1 MNREIA
7 KDWIEIIQEVEI
19 DLEVEEDVAIAVAD
33 VEAVTEVEAV
43 FLVENH
49 LVHHR
54 KRVIIGK
61 RRDG

>member
-19 DLEVEEDVAIAVAD
+19 DLEAGEDVAI
-33 VEAVTEVEAV
+33 AVTEVEAV

-49 LVHHR
+49 LVHHH

-61 RRDG
+61 RKDG